1 MSPTKEGVT
10 SRELTTRQYG
20 IDLASFVASNYYS
33 EIAKIRRGERGN
45 PYPLDL
51 APDLYKTIART
62 YTLANN
68 LKSGKPIGVSGL
80 NNEET
85 VFLLFWIIT
94 DDPDDWVR
102 QYMGSAGSTRLA
114 QVMSRLDKT
123 LSFSWNVEDLAL
135 IVAGEFRPVM
145 MSFLDTMLD
154 LIVCRAKR
162 DLGAIE
168 EALEQI
174 SSVSQET
181 NSDYWCRFISKSLKW
196 LDHEVVDIAGK
207 LSLKLKA
214 YKEIVDGFDN
224 CRLIHIPDRTVDYN
238 IIRKYLEEYVK
249 AHVNG

>member
-1 MSPTKEGVT
+1 M
-10 SRELTTRQYG
+10 
-20 IDLASFVASNYYS
+20 
-33 EIAKIRRGERGN
+33 
-45 PYPLDL
+45 
-51 APDLYKTIART
+51 
-62 YTLANN
+62 
-68 LKSGKPIGVSGL
+68 
-80 NNEET
+80 
-85 VFLLFWIIT
+85 
-94 DDPDDWVR
+94 
-102 QYMGSAGSTRLA
+102 
-114 QVMSRLDKT
+114 
-123 LSFSWNVEDLAL
+123 EDLAL

-181 NSDYWCRFISKSLKW
+181 NSDYWRRFISKSLKW